1 MKPIGLS
8 LGCVLLLLAPQLRAQ
23 QCGEERV
30 PVKVLNDADAR
41 RVDMRPL
48 RAGVAQLVSVAP
60 PEHEGADHNRQ
71 TSIELHTFTVDA
83 LLVGAE
89 LQEDGDYHL
98 VLADP
103 GEPQTT
109 MIAEI
114 PAPYCAGS
122 RFADRFAAARRFID
136 ANVFVPR
143 REYRPLARPLAV
155 RVTGVGFF
163 DRWHDQHGQAPNA
176 VELHPVLAI
185 ETR

>member
-1 MKPIGLS
+1 MKS
-8 LGCVLLLLAPQLRAQ
+8 MRWLLCYPLLVFALPLAAQ

-30 PVKVLNDADAR
+30 PVKVLNDADAH
-41 RVDMRPL
+41 RVDLRPL
-48 RAGVAQLVSVAP
+48 RAEVLQLVSVAP
-60 PEHEGADHNRQ
+60 PEREGPDHNRQ

-89 LQEDGDYHL
+89 SQPDGDYHL

-103 GEPQTT
+103 AEPQRT

-114 PAPYCAGS
+114 PAPYCART

-136 ANVFVPR
+136 ANAFVPN
-143 REYRPLARPLAV
+143 REYRLLSRPLPV
-155 RVTGVGFF
+155 QVTGVGFF

-176 VELHPVLAI
+176 VELHPVLQI
-185 ETR
+185 QSR